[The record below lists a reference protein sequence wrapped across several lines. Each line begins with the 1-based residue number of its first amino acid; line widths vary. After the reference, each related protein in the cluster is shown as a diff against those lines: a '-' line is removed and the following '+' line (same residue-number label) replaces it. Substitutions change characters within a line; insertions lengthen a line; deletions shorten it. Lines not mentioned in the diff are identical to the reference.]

1 MSEASHD
8 VLSSGP
14 AQYLP
19 RGAREVQGH
28 LWLMKEWLVFQPA
41 PPEAALGMQ
50 NLSLALN
57 TVDFVGRGEVEVG
70 RVLQTGLKTPI
81 RIVAGG
87 QDYQFAVDNVD
98 YWVSQVAAQVRA
110 VKGEPQ
116 PTPYQPVAPPPPPVP
131 QASPPPPSV
140 APGVPLPPTPAPP
153 PGVPIPPSRSVGS
166 PPAPSAPPVVEPSP
180 THQQSVIEIA
190 GPGEAPAAVR
200 TEPADASPSPAV
212 SEQAGASGSG
222 ESDARVVASE
232 AAGEAASQMPSASEE
247 AKVASEEAGEKKRQF
262 VIAPPP
268 SEPLIPEAPPIPNDL
283 KGVAEGAA
291 QGTSGSVT
299 ALPEQ
304 SRAASEAE
312 EREAA
317 AEAAYHH
324 VEVRASEETSP
335 VAEKEPVAAETFSLS
350 ATPSGEFLTA
360 TEALVQESAKA
371 HEAKVESAE
380 APQEPEEAKVES
392 AEALQ
397 EPEEAK
403 VESAEA
409 PQEPE
414 KPSEEQIAIIGIGH
428 AYYEVSDV
436 VSALSFYEGV
446 LGLEVEG
453 QKSTQV
459 VWLKAGDSR
468 FALRSSGGG
477 SQRGAVVALEVEDI
491 QKAREALRQ
500 KGAFPEEILD
510 GPDGERYFFIY
521 DKDRNRIAI
530 WERPKG

>member
-1 MSEASHD
+1 
-8 VLSSGP
+8 
-14 AQYLP
+14 
-19 RGAREVQGH
+19 
-28 LWLMKEWLVFQPA
+28 
-41 PPEAALGMQ
+41 

-116 PTPYQPVAPPPPPVP
+116 PTPYQPVAPPPPPAP
-131 QASPPPPSV
+131 QASPPPSSV
-140 APGVPLPPTPAPP
+140 APP

-268 SEPLIPEAPPIPNDL
+268 SEPLIPEAPPIPDDL
-283 KGVAEGAA
+283 RGVAEGAA

-299 ALPEQ
+299 ASPEQ

-312 EREAA
+312 EAA

-380 APQEPEEAKVES
+380 APQEPEE
-392 AEALQ
+392 
-397 EPEEAK
+397 
-403 VESAEA
+403 
-409 PQEPE
+409 
-414 KPSEEQIAIIGIGH
+414 PSEEQIAIIGIGH